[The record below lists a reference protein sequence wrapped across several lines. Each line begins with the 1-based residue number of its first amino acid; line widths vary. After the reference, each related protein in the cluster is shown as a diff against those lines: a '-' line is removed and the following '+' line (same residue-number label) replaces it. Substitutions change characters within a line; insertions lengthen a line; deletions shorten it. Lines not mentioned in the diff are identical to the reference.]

1 MPLHGFVGRQRQ
13 HAERRAVARAPAHH
27 RLGHERIAVPAPDGI
42 PSVDPLDHL
51 PVGLGRRTHR
61 SLHEALE
68 LVRHRPARL
77 VHDRGGPD
85 RCAGTHV
92 NAVGSQR
99 DQRSG
104 RSGLIVDPDPNRD
117 RASEQRR
124 AHRVGRVDQT
134 AVRIHLNQHRIGAH
148 FPCLGKT
155 LGGQTL
161 DRRHDRLPDRE
172 HIDQRTG
179 RGVPRAERRDRA
191 QREQQR
197 QEFSFH
203 GGYRYERLRGI
214 AARSGDSA
222 YSHFFQRKNR

>member
-13 HAERRAVARAPAHH
+13 HAERRAVAALRPTIASATSGSRCQRQTVSPPSIRSITFPWDSAVA
-27 RLGHERIAVPAPDGI
+27 RIVARMKLWNLSGI
-42 PSVDPLDHL
+42 GL
-51 PVGLGRRTHR
+51 PT
-61 SLHEALE
+61 
-68 LVRHRPARL
+68 
-77 VHDRGGPD
+77 VHDRGCPD